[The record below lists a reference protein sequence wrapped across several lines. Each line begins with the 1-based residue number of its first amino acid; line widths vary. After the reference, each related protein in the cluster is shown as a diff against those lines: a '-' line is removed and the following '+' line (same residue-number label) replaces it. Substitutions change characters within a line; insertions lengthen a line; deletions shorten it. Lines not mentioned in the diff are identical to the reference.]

1 MDQLALSSLFNVGT
15 RSNIYSWYSKIQKMD
30 IFQKAVTEF
39 LPQPLVTVLN
49 KFGEDQKDQVLT
61 IMEND

>member
-1 MDQLALSSLFNVGT
+1 
-15 RSNIYSWYSKIQKMD
+15 MD
-30 IFQKAVTEF
+30 IFEKAVTEF
-39 LPQPLVTVLN
+39 IPQPLVTVLN

>member
-1 MDQLALSSLFNVGT
+1 
-15 RSNIYSWYSKIQKMD
+15 MD
-30 IFQKAVTEF
+30 IFRKAVTEF
-39 LPQPLVTVLN
+39 VPQPLVVVLN

>member
-1 MDQLALSSLFNVGT
+1 MDQLALSSLFDENT
-15 RSNIYSWYSKIQKMD
+15 RPNIYSWYKKIQKMD
-30 IFQKAVTEF
+30 IFRKAVTEF
-39 LPQPLVTVLN
+39 VPQPLVVVLN